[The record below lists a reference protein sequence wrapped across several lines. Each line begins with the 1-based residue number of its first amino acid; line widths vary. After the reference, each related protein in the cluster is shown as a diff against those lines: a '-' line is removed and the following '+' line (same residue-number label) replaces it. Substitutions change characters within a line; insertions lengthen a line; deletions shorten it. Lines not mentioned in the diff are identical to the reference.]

1 MINMFH
7 NNVGTVIIG
16 SRLVQDSF
24 CSMPAVKSIA
34 LHFFHIMQLCSL
46 FNCAPCLTRLTL

>member
-34 LHFFHIMQLCSL
+34 LHFLHIMQLCSL
-46 FNCAPCLTRLTL
+46 FNCAPWLTRRTL